1 MVIKRSIGV
10 AVAVGPCWILLS
22 VLASAQPR
30 LAERLVEP
38 VGLQN
43 GSLFVHP
50 GISQSHFR
58 FVVAMLARSVRI
70 PIGLEEVAQEPQEY
84 DGDLAK
90 VATEDKTTLIGMT
103 VGRAL
108 DALIA
113 VDPRYAWREEDGVLI
128 MRPVEA
134 WRDRTHFLNE
144 IVGPI
149 NERQRRAI
157 DIVKGLYDRK
167 GLRINWSSGGG
178 IYSPTLK
185 ESDLDLPISVTLPTS
200 TMLGVLNA
208 IATSHGQLGWLV
220 EYARGSAEF
229 RYSCIRLITFDGRFG
244 GVGPIACPAGYCLRV
259 RPMRQFL
266 RISRSNLS
274 HKPVPVPTLF

>member
-1 MVIKRSIGV
+1 MMVKRSIGV

-58 FVVAMLARSVRI
+58 FVVAMLARAARV
-70 PIGLEEVAQEPQEY
+70 PFGFEEVAQEPQEY
-84 DGDLAK
+84 DVDLAK
-90 VATEDKTTLIGMT
+90 VATEDKTPLIGMT

-108 DALIA
+108 DALVA
-113 VDPRYAWREEDGVLI
+113 VDRRYAWREQDGVLI
-128 MRPVEA
+128 LRPVEA

-144 IVGPI
+144 IVGSTD
-149 NERQRRAI
+149 ERKRRAI
-157 DIVKGLYDRK
+157 DIVKGLYERK

-178 IYSPTLK
+178 VGNPTQGGT
-185 ESDLDLPISVTLPTS
+185 DLDLPMSVTLPPS

-208 IATSHGQLGWLV
+208 IARSHGQLSWLV
-220 EYARGSAEF
+220 EYARGPAEL
-229 RYSCIRLITFDGRFG
+229 RYSCILFITFDGRF
-244 GVGPIACPAGYCLRV
+244 
-259 RPMRQFL
+259 
-266 RISRSNLS
+266 
-274 HKPVPVPTLF
+274 